1 MSVSYNDW
9 KKLFLFC
16 LGLAIAASLC
26 MKWMEVDFWTGNS
39 RFTIMGLELFYE
51 KEKVI
56 AILGSLDP
64 HVKGILIYH
73 LYFDFVFMAGV
84 FPGTAA
90 LCIMARQR
98 LQGPL
103 ARRFLLSLAA
113 LQLLAWGCDIIEN
126 YYLLN
131 WVKVPLITDDLAFF
145 HSLVIT
151 KFVIVLTGLCL
162 SLGIIF
168 FRIIKKPG

>member
-26 MKWMEVDFWTGNS
+26 MKWMEVDFWAGNS
-39 RFTIMGLELFYE
+39 RFTIMELELFYE

-56 AILGSLDP
+56 EILGSLHP
-64 HVKGILIYH
+64 HVKRILIYH

-84 FPGTAA
+84 FPATAA

-98 LQGPL
+98 LLRRQV
-103 ARRFLLSLAA
+103 RRFLLALAA

-126 YYLLN
+126 YYLLK
-131 WVKVPLITDDLAFF
+131 WVKASSITADFVFF

-151 KFVIVLTGLCL
+151 KFIIVLTGLCISISIML
-162 SLGIIF
+162 VKFKRRVG
-168 FRIIKKPG
+168 